1 MNGLAGAV
9 KAVLVSVVTLLVLG
23 GCEMPVEEEPGIG
36 GCWVYDGSQGVLVF
50 LSDSG
55 EVEAIA
61 FDPGGVDFM
70 AAEPQTATLWVT
82 DSDAARLLR
91 VSDSG
96 DKELYISGFVHPESV
111 VIDPDTGGVFLADPG
126 ALQVIALDQEG
137 FILWRS
143 DLTHPPRQL
152 AVAGGDARI
161 LLTRTSVSNN
171 EFGIVGIDP
180 ADGSTVFELAL
191 SGSHYDLT
199 ADPDADH
206 FWLATG
212 EALEK
217 RSLAD
222 GSLLLTVEGLGDLR
236 VAGAM
241 GDGCWVYDTA
251 GLDLL
256 LVDADGDLQT
266 EIEDLPGT
274 PELSALGD
282 RVWLSV
288 QEADLVALYDSTG
301 VREVR
306 VSTILD
312 PSPLAG
318 VR

>member
-1 MNGLAGAV
+1 MNGFTGAV
-9 KAVLVSVVTLLVLG
+9 KAALVSVLLALG
-23 GCEMPVEEEPGIG
+23 GCSDTLEEEPGIG
-36 GCWVYDGSQGVLVF
+36 GCWVYDGSQSVLVL

-55 EVEAIA
+55 EVEAIVT
-61 FDPGGVDFM
+61 DPGGVDFM

-82 DSDAARLLR
+82 DTDAARLLR
-91 VSDSG
+91 VSSSG
-96 DKELYISGFVHPESV
+96 NKELYISGFASPSSL
-111 VIDPDTGGVFLADPG
+111 VIDPDTGGVFLADTE
-126 ALQVIALDQEG
+126 ALQVVAIHQEG
-137 FILWRS
+137 SILWRAG
-143 DLTHPPRQL
+143 LAHPPCQL

-161 LLTRTSVSNN
+161 LLARTVMSNN
-171 EFGIVGIDP
+171 ESGFVGIDP
-180 ADGSTVFELAL
+180 ADGTVVFELTLPA
-191 SGSHYDLT
+191 GHYDLT

-212 EALEK
+212 EVLEK

-222 GSLLLTVEGLGDLR
+222 GSLLLSVEGLGNPR

-241 GDGCWVYDTA
+241 GDGCWVYDAA

-256 LVDADGDLQT
+256 LVDGLGNLQT

-282 RVWLSV
+282 KVWLSV
-288 QEADLVALYDSTG
+288 KEADLVALYDSTG
-301 VREVR
+301 EREVR